1 MNKIAAKRLVV
12 PSLLLL
18 VPSLAQAHILPGTSH
33 GFQDGVMHPFTGLD
47 HVLAMFAVGLWA
59 VQQRGRAMWQIP
71 LTFVSVMVLGGI
83 LGVAGANLPGAEI
96 VIGFSVLALG
106 ALIAF
111 KTSLAP
117 SLGMAVVGA
126 FALFH
131 GFAHGHEM
139 PASAGAL
146 PFSLGFIVSTVTLH
160 GLGMAAGLGLRNQT
174 QAVRFMGAVI
184 AACGLSLL
192 A

>member
-18 VPSLAQAHILPGTSH
+18 VPSLAQAHVLPGTSH
-33 GFQDGVMHPFTGLD
+33 GFQDGVMHPFTGWD
-47 HVLAMFAVGLWA
+47 HLLAMFAVGLWA

-83 LGVAGANLPGAEI
+83 LGVAGANLPGVEI
-96 VIGFSVLALG
+96 AIGFSVLALG

-117 SLGMAVVGA
+117 SLGMAIVGA

-146 PFSLGFIVSTVTLH
+146 PFKPGV
-160 GLGMAAGLGLRNQT
+160 
-174 QAVRFMGAVI
+174 
-184 AACGLSLL
+184 LSCPL
-192 A
+192 

>member
-1 MNKIAAKRLVV
+1 MNKIAAKRLVI

-18 VPSLAQAHILPGTSH
+18 IPSLAQAHVLPGTSH

-47 HVLAMFAVGLWA
+47 HLLAMFAVGFWA
-59 VQQRGRAMWQIP
+59 VQQRGRAIWQSP

-83 LGVAGANLPGAEI
+83 LGVAGANLPGVEI
-96 VIGFSVLALG
+96 AIGFSVLALG

-117 SLGMAVVGA
+117 SLGMAIFGA

-146 PFSLGFIVSTVTLH
+146 PFSLGFIVSTIALH
-160 GLGMAAGLGLRNQT
+160 GLGMAAGLGLRNQA
-174 QAVRFMGAVI
+174 QAVRFMGAAI

>member
-1 MNKIAAKRLVV
+1 MNKFAAKRLVV

-18 VPSLAQAHILPGTSH
+18 APTLAQAHILPGTSH

-47 HVLAMFAVGLWA
+47 HLLAMFAVGFWA
-59 VQQRGRAMWQIP
+59 MQQRGRAMWQIP
-71 LTFVSVMVLGGI
+71 LTFVSVMVLGGV
-83 LGVAGANLPGAEI
+83 LGIAGANMPGTEI
-96 VIGFSVLALG
+96 AIAFSVLTLG
-106 ALIAF
+106 ALIASR
-111 KTSLAP
+111 TSFAP
-117 SLGMAVVGA
+117 SMGMAIVGT

-146 PFSLGFIVSTVTLH
+146 PFSLGFVLSTVALH
-160 GLGMAAGLGLRNQT
+160 GLGIAAGLGLRNQP
-174 QAVRFMGAVI
+174 QAVRYMGAVI
-184 AACGLSLL
+184 AVCGLGLL

>member
-18 VPSLAQAHILPGTSH
+18 APSLAQAHILPGTSH
-33 GFQDGVMHPFTGLD
+33 GFQDGVMHPFTGWD
-47 HVLAMFAVGLWA
+47 HLLAMFAVGLWA

-83 LGVAGANLPGAEI
+83 LGVAGANMPGVEI
-96 VIGFSVLALG
+96 GIGFSVLALG

-117 SLGMAVVGA
+117 SLDMAVVGA

-160 GLGMAAGLGLRNQT
+160 GLGMAAGLGLRNQAQT
-174 QAVRFMGAVI
+174 VRFMGAVI